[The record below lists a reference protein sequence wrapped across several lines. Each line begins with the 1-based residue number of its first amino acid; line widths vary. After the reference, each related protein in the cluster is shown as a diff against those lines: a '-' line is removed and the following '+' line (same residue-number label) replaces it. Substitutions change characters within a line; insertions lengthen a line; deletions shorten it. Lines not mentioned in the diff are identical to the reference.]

1 MANLAVSKGA
11 HKLPNED
18 QKGFGGGG
26 GDFVFVGVIGLSGV
40 LKMVPKMLAQFVSN
54 IWRSR

>member
-18 QKGFGGGG
+18 PKGFGEGG
-26 GDFVFVGVIGLSGV
+26 GDLILWG
-40 LKMVPKMLAQFVSN
+40 
-54 IWRSR
+54 